1 LKDKKIVYVLT
12 DVVDSNIEF
21 WRRHRYIND
30 LAEEGLIDYAKYN
43 PACDTTIDLI
53 LSREQI
59 APGKVKSPIVFIANY
74 LFDVLP
80 QDLFSLEDN
89 TVFANL
95 IKLVTDNREI
105 DTESEDFLSHLWMTI
120 EKEDIDPSHHYDDP
134 FISKVFN
141 NVISHYREYLS
152 ESKISHRFL
161 FPFAALGAIRNL
173 SALSGTR
180 GMLLMGERPGS
191 VRQDYDIDSS
201 DIEEEV
207 SKGLKSAV
215 ENIATKAVEA
225 GRLGLGE
232 AVKPAYLLAMGLH
245 GTTFSLPVDTEIL
258 SIGAKDLS
266 ARLLK
271 SESLPVGLEMGVFLF
286 TSDKETPGLEEDFFL
301 SLEEQTPEEIF
312 LILRNLRQNKAN
324 LSLADLVIAVRAS
337 GYDSHFLFQI
347 YDVLQDVLQNTKP
360 DDMSELARV
369 LLEVDRRHFPM
380 DIFVDNTKD
389 TKEAIADNMGRDIG
403 TSGHF
408 PGGLPDI
415 ENQEVDNKK
424 DDTED
429 RNQDLSSILASIL
442 APIGQLDAA
451 LELLRRYRA
460 RRGVHPSETFN
471 MALCLALQ
479 GKREEAIERAEEV
492 LRMDPN
498 HSKAQQLLKEIR
510 HFA

>member
-1 LKDKKIVYVLT
+1 
-12 DVVDSNIEF
+12 
-21 WRRHRYIND
+21 
-30 LAEEGLIDYAKYN
+30 
-43 PACDTTIDLI
+43 
-53 LSREQI
+53 
-59 APGKVKSPIVFIANY
+59 
-74 LFDVLP
+74 
-80 QDLFSLEDN
+80 
-89 TVFANL
+89 
-95 IKLVTDNREI
+95 
-105 DTESEDFLSHLWMTI
+105 
-120 EKEDIDPSHHYDDP
+120 
-134 FISKVFN
+134 
-141 NVISHYREYLS
+141 
-152 ESKISHRFL
+152 
-161 FPFAALGAIRNL
+161 
-173 SALSGTR
+173 
-180 GMLLMGERPGS
+180 MGERPGS
-191 VRQDYDIDSS
+191 VRQDYDIDNS

-207 SKGLKSAV
+207 SEGLKSAI
-215 ENIATKAVEA
+215 ENIATKAAET
-225 GRLGLGE
+225 GRSGLGE

-258 SIGAKDLS
+258 SIGAKELS

-271 SESLPVGLEMGVFLF
+271 SESLPVGLEMGVFVF

-301 SLEEQTPEEIF
+301 SLEEQTPEDIF

-360 DDMSELARV
+360 YDMSELSRV

-380 DIFVDNTKD
+380 DVFVDNTKIAS
-389 TKEAIADNMGRDIG
+389 EAIGHDIG

-424 DDTED
+424 DDIED